1 MTSFEFD
8 PTDRGSFDHFT
19 TVTIRFSDQDS
30 MGHVNNVSFASY
42 IEAART
48 MLIQGLLDQFA
59 HEGLDFILAR
69 VVIDYRSE
77 LHYPGSV
84 DVGARL
90 TRLGSKS
97 LTSTYGIFSGDL
109 CVATGESVNVFY
121 DMKTRSS
128 VKPPEDVAYAI
139 RQVIG
144 GNET

>member
-1 MTSFEFD
+1 MELAQFDPSERASFE
-8 PTDRGSFDHFT
+8 HFT

-30 MGHVNNVSFASY
+30 MGHVNNVSFAAY

-48 MLIQGLLDQFA
+48 MLIQGLLNKFQHD
-59 HEGLDFILAR
+59 GLDFILAR
-69 VVIDYRSE
+69 VVIDYRNE

-97 LTSTYGIFSGDL
+97 LTSSYGIFSGDT

-121 DMKTRSS
+121 DMNTRTS
-128 VKPPEDVAYAI
+128 VRPPDDVADAI
-139 RQVIG
+139 REVINRG
-144 GNET
+144 T